1 MMARTP
7 GATNK
12 SEREHKQDAQISLEK
27 AKRARDKEKA
37 RQKAEKEAK
46 KK

>member
-7 GATNK
+7 GAKNK
-12 SEREHKQDAQISLEK
+12 SEREHRQDAPISLEK
-27 AKRARDKEKA
+27 AKRASEKEK